1 MSRRADKYGLAALI
15 VIGVWVLYYWLRPT
29 PVSSPD
35 AVMLS
40 LDGEPPKP
48 LVDLVPSGDAKKA
61 APAETKNDETK
72 TVGVPATLPAETNPA
87 PAPAPIPTEYMAQ
100 TGDTLTGISQRIYGR
115 AADWVHIYNAN
126 RTLLNKPEDLRPG
139 MRLIIPPLNSPKA
152 SDAGARP

>member
-1 MSRRADKYGLAALI
+1 MSRRTDKYGLAALI

-29 PVSSPD
+29 PMAAPD

-48 LVDLVPSGDAKKA
+48 LVDLTPSSEAKTSSEIKPDRDA
-61 APAETKNDETK
+61 PK
-72 TVGVPATLPAETNPA
+72 TVGVPAAAPEPAESAA
-87 PAPAPIPTEYMAQ
+87 PPAPIPTEYMAQ
-100 TGDTLTGISQRIYGR
+100 AGDTLTGISQRIYGR

-139 MRLIIPPLNSPKA
+139 MRLIIPPLNPTKA
-152 SDAGARP
+152 TDAGARP

>member
-29 PVSSPD
+29 PVSTPD

-40 LDGEPPKP
+40 LDGEPPRP
-48 LVDLVPSGDAKKA
+48 LVDLAPSGEATK
-61 APAETKNDETK
+61 APAVEESRDAPR
-72 TVGVPATLPAETNPA
+72 TVGVPATRPAETMQQPA
-87 PAPAPIPTEYMAQ
+87 TAPIPTEYMAQ
-100 TGDTLTGISQRIYGR
+100 AGDTLTGISQRIYGR

-139 MRLIIPPLNSPKA
+139 MRLIIPPLNSSNA
-152 SDAGARP
+152 TDAGARP